1 MDTHNHETLRR
12 ITKISVEAPNE
23 ILMDLFKTD
32 EDMLTREYI
41 MIHKGE
47 VIIRTKEAY
56 PLSYFMI

>member
-1 MDTHNHETLRR
+1 
-12 ITKISVEAPNE
+12 
-23 ILMDLFKTD
+23 MDLFKTD

-47 VIIRTKEAY
+47 VIIWTKEAY